1 MSASRAAGKRST
13 HSIAARLESKK
24 IATLRCIRGL
34 EDGECPPNGHKTS
47 LEGCR
52 VGPLPALQR
61 VSGNQT
67 IESHKALQTGK
78 EIEVTLL
85 DPGQRAPTMGEAH
98 APSHFATSILALLV
112 PQHRNTQHCTEGGPV
127 FGIQVLEGSSG
138 IAGNTTN
145 RHRKGR
151 CSGYV
156 TRPPQCRPPFL

>member
-1 MSASRAAGKRST
+1 MHRRARGRGMPPKRAQDQLGGLPGWTAPCFAKGRWEPDHREPQSFADRKGNS
-13 HSIAARLESKK
+13 HYLLEV
-24 IATLRCIRGL
+24 
-34 EDGECPPNGHKTS
+34 N
-47 LEGCR
+47 
-52 VGPLPALQR
+52 
-61 VSGNQT
+61 
-67 IESHKALQTGK
+67 
-78 EIEVTLL
+78 LL
-85 DPGQRAPTMGEAH
+85 DPGQRAPTMGEAR